1 MGMIKHQFKFP
12 WRSGFAPTAFK
23 YPKNKEKE
31 KVNYATGL
39 LIKDFFMAHTRRPK
53 LGSSAECRI

>member
-39 LIKDFFMAHTRRPK
+39 LIKDFYGPH
-53 LGSSAECRI
+53 